1 MPRSPKTPQPVDP
14 EQLRQAFAK
23 RTFTL
28 FVIVAA
34 LFSVLGARL
43 VWLMIVHYE
52 EYRTQSEDNHRQ
64 TVPMVPVRGLIYDRN
79 GNLLADNQPILS
91 IAIVTELV
99 GDRRSPAS
107 MAQKLER
114 TLLDLDELVG
124 VSADERAAFEA
135 RVRRKR
141 RPLEE
146 IPIKT
151 GVTPEQRAI
160 VEINRYRLPGVVIS
174 PESVRHY
181 PFDGLLAHAVG
192 SVRRI
197 SEEDLIDLDARRYRS
212 TRFIGKRGVE
222 AFYEQSLHGEPGFR
236 QVEVDVHGVERGEFS
251 RQRPISGHDLVLH
264 LDVDLQI
271 AATRALGS
279 RRGAV
284 VAIEPKTGGILAL
297 VSNPSYDPNLFVSGL
312 TQAQYQELLDSRDK
326 PLLNRATGGRY
337 APGSTFKPIV
347 GLAGLAL
354 GLTDW
359 ERTYADYGEFRL
371 PRQRRVYRAWNWRP
385 GQPGGQGIINLRQ
398 AVFRSSNGYFY
409 NLGSQM
415 AVDALPGFAAQFGYG
430 RVLALDVADADP
442 GVLPDSDWKRGE
454 RGEPW
459 YPGDTV
465 NMAIGQG
472 DLLTTPL
479 QAATVAAIIAN
490 RGRVVPPRML
500 KSSNAV
506 LAETVVPNAQVG
518 RVEGLAETD
527 WEQMV
532 DAMEDVIHLGNQG
545 YLRNGIAWVHI
556 GRDIDYRLAGKS
568 GTAQV
573 VGIPQGE
580 EYDEELLDE
589 SNRKHAWFMAFAPA
603 DDPVIALS
611 AFVENGGGGSSVAG
625 PIVREV
631 VDAYLLERPSDAEDA
646 ARPAALASEPQL
658 SAAAAGT

>member
-1 MPRSPKTPQPVDP
+1 MPRIPKTPQTVDP
-14 EQLRQAFAK
+14 EQVRQAFAK
-23 RTFTL
+23 RAFVV
-28 FVIVAA
+28 FVIVAG

-43 VWLMIVHYE
+43 VWLMIVQYE
-52 EYRTQSEDNHRQ
+52 EYRTQSDDNRRQ
-64 TVPMVPVRGLIYDRN
+64 TVPMVPVRGLIYDTN
-79 GNLLADNQPILS
+79 GQLLADNQPILS
-91 IAIVTELV
+91 IAIVTEHAKDLDRTLTEIDALV
-99 GDRRSPAS
+99 G
-107 MAQKLER
+107 L
-114 TLLDLDELVG
+114 
-124 VSADERAAFEA
+124 SADERAAFEE

-146 IPIKT
+146 IPVKT
-151 GVTPEQRAI
+151 GVTPAQRAI
-160 VEINRYRLPGVVIS
+160 VEVNRHRLPGVVIS

-181 PFDGLLAHAVG
+181 PFDDLFAHAVG
-192 SVRRI
+192 SVRRV

-251 RQRPISGHDLVLH
+251 RHRPTAGHDLVLH

-271 AATRALGS
+271 AAAQALGS

-297 VSNPSYDPNLFVSGL
+297 VSNPGYDPNLFVSGL
-312 TQAQYQELLDSRDK
+312 TPAQYQRLLDSRDK
-326 PLLNRATGGRY
+326 PLLNRATDGRY

-354 GLTDW
+354 DLTDW

-371 PRQRRVYRAWNWRP
+371 PNQRRVYRAWNWRP
-385 GQPGGQGIINLRQ
+385 GYPGGQGIINLRQ

-415 AVDALPGFAAQFGYG
+415 DVDALPAFAAQFGYG

-472 DLLTTPL
+472 DLVATPL
-479 QAATVAAIIAN
+479 QVATVAAIIAN
-490 RGRVVPPRML
+490 RGLVVPPRML
-500 KSSNAV
+500 KSSDGV
-506 LAETVVPNAQVG
+506 LAETVAPNAQPG
-518 RVEGLAETD
+518 RVEGLTEDD
-527 WEQMV
+527 WELMV

-556 GRDIDYRLAGKS
+556 GLDIGYRMAGKS

-589 SNRKHAWFMAFAPA
+589 YHRKHAWFMAFAPA

-631 VDAYLLERPSDAEDA
+631 VDAYLLGRPIDADDGTS
-646 ARPAALASEPQL
+646 PAALASEPEL
-658 SAAAAGT
+658 GPAAAGT

>member
-1 MPRSPKTPQPVDP
+1 MPRNPKTPQPIDP

-23 RTFTL
+23 RAFVL
-28 FVIVAA
+28 FVVVAG

-43 VWLMIVHYE
+43 VWLMIVQYE

-79 GNLLADNQPILS
+79 GHLLADNQPILS

-99 GDRRSPAS
+99 GDLD
-107 MAQKLER
+107 Q
-114 TLLDLDELVG
+114 TLLDLDALVG
-124 VSADERAAFEA
+124 LSADERSAFKD

-146 IPIKT
+146 VPLKT
-151 GVTPEQRAI
+151 GVTPGQRAI
-160 VEINRYRLPGVVIS
+160 VEINRHRLHGVVIS

-181 PFDGLLAHAVG
+181 PFDELLAHAVG

-212 TRFIGKRGVE
+212 TRFMGKRGVE

-236 QVEVDVHGVERGEFS
+236 QVEVDVYGVERGEFS
-251 RQRPISGHDLVLH
+251 RQRPSPGHDLVLH

-312 TQAQYQELLDSRDK
+312 TPPQYQALLDSRDR
-326 PLLNRATGGRY
+326 PLLNRATDGRY

-354 GLTDW
+354 DLTDW

-371 PRQRRVYRAWNWRP
+371 PNQRRVYRSWNWQP
-385 GQPGGQGIINLRQ
+385 GQPGGQGIVNLHQ

-415 AVDALPGFAAQFGYG
+415 EVDALPEFAAQFGYG
-430 RVLALDVADADP
+430 RVLSLDVADADA

-472 DLLTTPL
+472 DLLATPL
-479 QAATVAAIIAN
+479 QVATVASIIAN
-490 RGRVVPPRML
+490 RGLLVPPRML
-500 KSSNAV
+500 KSSDGV
-506 LAETVVPNAQVG
+506 LAETLAPNTQPG

-545 YLRNGIAWVHI
+545 YLRNGIAWAHI
-556 GRDIDYRLAGKS
+556 GRDIGYRLAGKS

-573 VGIPQGE
+573 VEIPQGE

-589 SNRKHAWFMAFAPA
+589 YSRKHAWFMAFAPA

-631 VDAYLLERPSDAEDA
+631 VDAYLLGKRPETED
-646 ARPAALASEPQL
+646 PTPPALASDAPL
-658 SAAAAGT
+658 TPAAAGT

>member
-1 MPRSPKTPQPVDP
+1 MPRKPRNPQPVDP

-28 FVIVAA
+28 FVVIAA

-43 VWLMIVHYE
+43 VWLMIVQYE

-91 IAIVTELV
+91 IAIVTEHV
-99 GDRRSPAS
+99 PD
-107 MAQKLER
+107 LER
-114 TLLDLDELVG
+114 TLVDLDALVG
-124 VSADERAAFEA
+124 VSAEEKAAFGV
-135 RVRRKR
+135 RVQRKR

-146 IPIKT
+146 IPLKT
-151 GVTPEQRAI
+151 GVTPAQRAI

-181 PFDGLLAHAVG
+181 PFDALLAHAVG

-251 RQRPISGHDLVLH
+251 RQRPIAGHDLVLH

-312 TQAQYQELLDSRDK
+312 TPAQYQALLDSRDK
-326 PLLNRATGGRY
+326 PLLNRATAGRY

-359 ERTYADYGEFRL
+359 ERTYADHGEFRL

-385 GQPGGQGIINLRQ
+385 GNPGGQGIINLRQ

-409 NLGSQM
+409 DLGSQM
-415 AVDALPGFAAQFGYG
+415 DVDALPAFAAQFGYG

-442 GVLPDSDWKRGE
+442 GTLPDSDWKWGE

-472 DLLTTPL
+472 DLLVTPL
-479 QAATVAAIIAN
+479 QVATVAAIIAN
-490 RGRVVPPRML
+490 RGLVVPPRML
-500 KSSNAV
+500 KSSDAV
-506 LAETVVPNAQVG
+506 LAETVVPNAQAG

-545 YLRNGIAWVHI
+545 YLRNGVAWVHI
-556 GRDIDYRLAGKS
+556 GRDISYRLAGKS

-589 SNRKHAWFMAFAPA
+589 YNRKHAWFMAFAPA
-603 DDPVIALS
+603 DDPMIALA

-625 PIVREV
+625 PIVREI
-631 VDAYLLERPSDAEDA
+631 VDAYLLGRPNDAEDGTSA
-646 ARPAALASEPQL
+646 DALASEAQL
-658 SAAAAGT
+658 NPAAAGT

>member
-1 MPRSPKTPQPVDP
+1 MPVIPKTPQPVDP

-23 RTFTL
+23 RAFVL
-28 FVIVAA
+28 FVVVAG

-43 VWLMIVHYE
+43 VWLMIAHYE

-79 GNLLADNQPILS
+79 GRLLADNQPILS
-91 IAIVTELV
+91 IAIVTEHV
-99 GDRRSPAS
+99 GD
-107 MAQKLER
+107 LER
-114 TLLDLDELVG
+114 TLVDLDALVG
-124 VSADERAAFEA
+124 LSAEERTAFKD

-146 IPIKT
+146 VPLKT
-151 GVTPEQRAI
+151 GVTPAQRAI
-160 VEINRYRLPGVVIS
+160 VEVNRHRLPGVVIS
-174 PESVRHY
+174 PENVRHY
-181 PFDGLLAHAVG
+181 PFAALLAHAVG

-236 QVEVDVHGVERGEFS
+236 QVEVDVHGVERREFS
-251 RQRPISGHDLVLH
+251 RQRPSPGHDLVLH
-264 LDVDLQI
+264 LDLDLQI
-271 AATRALGS
+271 AATRALGG

-284 VAIEPKTGGILAL
+284 VAIEPKSGGILAL

-312 TQAQYQELLDSRDK
+312 TPAQYQALLDSRDK

-354 GLTDW
+354 DLTDW

-385 GQPGGQGIINLRQ
+385 GQPGGQGIVNLRQ

-415 AVDALPGFAAQFGYG
+415 EVDALPSFAAQFGYG
-430 RVLALDVADADP
+430 RVLSLDVADADA

-472 DLLTTPL
+472 DLLATPL
-479 QAATVAAIIAN
+479 QVATVASIIAN
-490 RGRVVPPRML
+490 RGLLVPPRML
-500 KSSNAV
+500 KSSDGV
-506 LAETVVPNAQVG
+506 LAETLAPNARPE
-518 RVEGLAETD
+518 RVQGLAETD

-545 YLRNGIAWVHI
+545 YLRNGIAWAHI
-556 GRDIDYRLAGKS
+556 GRDIGYRLAGKS

-589 SNRKHAWFMAFAPA
+589 YSRKHAWFMAFAPA
-603 DDPVIALS
+603 DDPVIAVS

-631 VDAYLLERPSDAEDA
+631 VDAYLLGKRGDAEGRA
-646 ARPAALASEPQL
+646 TPALASDPQL
-658 SAAAAGT
+658 SSAAAGT

>member
-1 MPRSPKTPQPVDP
+1 MPRSPKAPQPIDP
-14 EQLRQAFAK
+14 EQLRQAFAR
-23 RTFTL
+23 RTFVL
-28 FVIVAA
+28 FVIVAG

-43 VWLMIVHYE
+43 VWLMIVQYE

-79 GNLLADNQPILS
+79 GHLLADNQPILS

-99 GDRRSPAS
+99 GD
-107 MAQKLER
+107 LER
-114 TLLDLDELVG
+114 TLLDLDALVG
-124 VSADERAAFEA
+124 VSADERAAFKD

-146 IPIKT
+146 VPLKT
-151 GVTPEQRAI
+151 GVTPAQRAV
-160 VEINRYRLPGVVIS
+160 VEINRHRLHGVVIS

-181 PFDGLLAHAVG
+181 PFDELLAHAVG

-222 AFYEQSLHGEPGFR
+222 AFYEQSLHGEQGFR
-236 QVEVDVHGVERGEFS
+236 QVEVDVYGVERGEFS
-251 RQRPISGHDLVLH
+251 RQRPSPGHDLVLH
-264 LDVDLQI
+264 LDVELQI

-312 TQAQYQELLDSRDK
+312 TPTQYQALLDSRDK
-326 PLLNRATGGRY
+326 PLLNRATDGRY

-354 GLTDW
+354 DLTDW
-359 ERTYADYGEFRL
+359 ESTYADYGEFRL
-371 PRQRRVYRAWNWRP
+371 PNQRRVYRSWNWQP
-385 GQPGGQGIINLRQ
+385 GLPGGQGIVNLRQ

-415 AVDALPGFAAQFGYG
+415 EVDALPEFAAQFGYG
-430 RVLALDVADADP
+430 RVLSLDVADADA

-472 DLLTTPL
+472 DLLATPL
-479 QAATVAAIIAN
+479 QVATVASIIAN
-490 RGRVVPPRML
+490 RGLLVPPRML
-500 KSSNAV
+500 KSSDGV
-506 LAETVVPNAQVG
+506 LPETLAPNTQPG

-545 YLRNGIAWVHI
+545 YLRNGIAWAHI
-556 GRDIDYRLAGKS
+556 GLDIGYRLAGKS

-573 VGIPQGE
+573 VEIPQGE

-589 SNRKHAWFMAFAPA
+589 YSRKHAWFMAFAPA
-603 DDPVIALS
+603 DDPAIALS

-631 VDAYLLERPSDAEDA
+631 VDAYLLGKRPGAED
-646 ARPAALASEPQL
+646 PTPPALASDAPL
-658 SAAAAGT
+658 TPAAAGT

>member
-1 MPRSPKTPQPVDP
+1 MPRNPKTPQPVDP

-79 GNLLADNQPILS
+79 GLLLADNQPILS
-91 IAIVTELV
+91 VAIVTELV
-99 GDRRSPAS
+99 GD
-107 MAQKLER
+107 LER
-114 TLLDLDELVG
+114 TLFDVDALVG
-124 VSADERAAFEA
+124 LSADERAAFKD

-146 IPIKT
+146 VPLKT
-151 GVTPEQRAI
+151 GVTPAQRAK
-160 VEINRYRLPGVVIS
+160 VEINRHRLPGVVIS
-174 PESVRHY
+174 SESVRHY
-181 PFDGLLAHAVG
+181 PFDALLAHAVG

-236 QVEVDVHGVERGEFS
+236 QVEVDVRGVERGEFS
-251 RQRPISGHDLVLH
+251 RQRPIPGHDLVLH

-312 TQAQYQELLDSRDK
+312 TPAQYEALLDSRDK
-326 PLLNRATGGRY
+326 PLLNRATDGRY

-354 GLTDW
+354 DLTDW
-359 ERTYADYGEFRL
+359 EGTYADYGEFRL
-371 PRQRRVYRAWNWRP
+371 PNQRRVYRAWNWRP
-385 GQPGGQGIINLRQ
+385 GQPGGQGIVNLRQ

-415 AVDALPGFAAQFGYG
+415 EVDALPEFAAQFGYG
-430 RVLALDVADADP
+430 RVLSLDVADADA

-465 NMAIGQG
+465 NLAIGQG
-472 DLLTTPL
+472 DLLATPL
-479 QAATVAAIIAN
+479 QVATVASIIAN
-490 RGRVVPPRML
+490 RGLLVPPRML
-500 KSSNAV
+500 KSSDRV
-506 LAETVVPNAQVG
+506 LPETLAPSAQPG

-545 YLRNGIAWVHI
+545 YLRNGIAWAHI
-556 GRDIDYRLAGKS
+556 GLDIGYRLAGKS

-573 VGIPQGE
+573 VEIPQGE

-589 SNRKHAWFMAFAPA
+589 YSRKHAWFMAFAPA

-631 VDAYLLERPSDAEDA
+631 VDAYLLGKRSEAEDPA
-646 ARPAALASEPQL
+646 PPAALAGDTPL
-658 SAAAAGT
+658 SPAAAGT

>member
-1 MPRSPKTPQPVDP
+1 MPRTPRTPQPVDP

-23 RTFTL
+23 RAFVL
-28 FVIVAA
+28 FVVVAA

-43 VWLMIVHYE
+43 VWLMIVQYE

-79 GNLLADNQPILS
+79 GQLLADNQPILS

-99 GDRRSPAS
+99 GD
-107 MAQKLER
+107 LER
-114 TLLDLDELVG
+114 TLVDLDALVG
-124 VSADERAAFEA
+124 LSADERTAFED

-146 IPIKT
+146 IPVKT
-151 GVTPEQRAI
+151 RVTPAQRAI
-160 VEINRYRLPGVVIS
+160 VEINRHRLPGVVIS

-181 PFDGLLAHAVG
+181 PFDALFAHAVG

-197 SEEDLIDLDARRYRS
+197 SEEDLLDLDARRYRS

-251 RQRPISGHDLVLH
+251 RQRPIPGHDLVLH
-264 LDVDLQI
+264 LDIDLQV

-284 VAIEPKTGGILAL
+284 VAIEPKTGGVLAL

-312 TQAQYQELLDSRDK
+312 TPAQYQALLDSRDK

-354 GLTDW
+354 DLTDW

-385 GQPGGQGIINLRQ
+385 GQPGGQGIVNLRQ

-415 AVDALPGFAAQFGYG
+415 EVDALPAFAAQFGYG
-430 RVLALDVADADP
+430 SVLSLDVADADA

-472 DLLTTPL
+472 DLLSTPL
-479 QAATVAAIIAN
+479 QVATVASIIAN
-490 RGRVVPPRML
+490 RGLLVPPRML
-500 KSSNAV
+500 KSSDGV
-506 LAETVVPNAQVG
+506 LPETLAPNAQPG
-518 RVEGLAETD
+518 RVEGLSEAD

-532 DAMEDVIHLGNQG
+532 DAMEDVVHLGNQG
-545 YLRNGIAWVHI
+545 YLRNGIAWAHI
-556 GRDIDYRLAGKS
+556 GRDIGYRLAGKS

-589 SNRKHAWFMAFAPA
+589 FSRKHAWFMAFAPA
-603 DDPVIALS
+603 DDPAIALS

-631 VDAYLLERPSDAEDA
+631 VDAYLLRRRPDAEDPTS
-646 ARPAALASEPQL
+646 PAALASDAPL
-658 SAAAAGT
+658 SPAAAGT

>member
-1 MPRSPKTPQPVDP
+1 MPRNPKTPQPIDP

-23 RTFTL
+23 RAFVL
-28 FVIVAA
+28 FVVVAG

-43 VWLMIVHYE
+43 VWLMIVQYE

-79 GNLLADNQPILS
+79 GHLLADNQPILS

-99 GDRRSPAS
+99 GDLD
-107 MAQKLER
+107 Q
-114 TLLDLDELVG
+114 TLLDLDALVG
-124 VSADERAAFEA
+124 LSADERSAFKD

-146 IPIKT
+146 VPLKT
-151 GVTPEQRAI
+151 GVTPGQRAI
-160 VEINRYRLPGVVIS
+160 VEINRHRLHGVVIS

-181 PFDGLLAHAVG
+181 PFDELLAHAVG

-212 TRFIGKRGVE
+212 TRFMGKRGVE

-236 QVEVDVHGVERGEFS
+236 QVEVDVYGVERGEFS
-251 RQRPISGHDLVLH
+251 RQRPSPGHDLVLH

-312 TQAQYQELLDSRDK
+312 TPPQYQALLDSRDR
-326 PLLNRATGGRY
+326 PLLNRATDGRY

-354 GLTDW
+354 DLTDW

-371 PRQRRVYRAWNWRP
+371 PNQRRVYRSWNWQP
-385 GQPGGQGIINLRQ
+385 GQPGGQGIVNLRQ

-415 AVDALPGFAAQFGYG
+415 EVDALPEFAAQFGYG
-430 RVLALDVADADP
+430 RVLSLDVADADA

-472 DLLTTPL
+472 DLLATPL
-479 QAATVAAIIAN
+479 QVATVASIIAN
-490 RGRVVPPRML
+490 RGLLVPPRML
-500 KSSNAV
+500 KSSDGV
-506 LAETVVPNAQVG
+506 LAETLAPNTQPG

-545 YLRNGIAWVHI
+545 YLRNGIAWAHI
-556 GRDIDYRLAGKS
+556 GRDIGYRLAGKS

-573 VGIPQGE
+573 VEIPQGE

-589 SNRKHAWFMAFAPA
+589 YSRKHAWFMAFAPA

-631 VDAYLLERPSDAEDA
+631 VDAYLLGKRPETED
-646 ARPAALASEPQL
+646 PTPPALASDAPL
-658 SAAAAGT
+658 TPAAAGT

>member
-1 MPRSPKTPQPVDP
+1 MPVISKTPQPVDP

-23 RTFTL
+23 RAFVL
-28 FVIVAA
+28 FVVVAG

-43 VWLMIVHYE
+43 VWLMIAHYE

-79 GNLLADNQPILS
+79 GRLLADNQPILS
-91 IAIVTELV
+91 IAIVTEHV
-99 GDRRSPAS
+99 GD
-107 MAQKLER
+107 LER
-114 TLLDLDELVG
+114 TLVDLDALVG
-124 VSADERAAFEA
+124 LSAEERTAFRD

-146 IPIKT
+146 VPLKT
-151 GVTPEQRAI
+151 GVTPAQRAI
-160 VEINRYRLPGVVIS
+160 VEVNRHRLPGVVIS
-174 PESVRHY
+174 PENVRHY
-181 PFDGLLAHAVG
+181 PFAALLAHAVG

-197 SEEDLIDLDARRYRS
+197 SEEDLTDLDARRYRS

-236 QVEVDVHGVERGEFS
+236 QVEVDVHGVERREFS
-251 RQRPISGHDLVLH
+251 RQRPSPGHDLVLH
-264 LDVDLQI
+264 LDLELQI
-271 AATRALGS
+271 AATRALGG

-284 VAIEPKTGGILAL
+284 VAIEPKSGGILAL

-312 TQAQYQELLDSRDK
+312 TPAQYQAMLDSRDK

-354 GLTDW
+354 DLTDW

-385 GQPGGQGIINLRQ
+385 GQPGGQGIVNLRQ

-415 AVDALPGFAAQFGYG
+415 EVDALPSFAAQFGYG
-430 RVLALDVADADP
+430 RVLSLDVADADA

-454 RGEPW
+454 RGEAW

-472 DLLTTPL
+472 DLLATPL
-479 QAATVAAIIAN
+479 QVATVASIIAN
-490 RGRVVPPRML
+490 RGLLVPPRML
-500 KSSNAV
+500 KSSDGV
-506 LAETVVPNAQVG
+506 LAETLAPDARPE
-518 RVEGLAETD
+518 RVQGLAETD

-545 YLRNGIAWVHI
+545 YLRNGIAWAHI
-556 GRDIDYRLAGKS
+556 GRDIGYRLAGKS

-589 SNRKHAWFMAFAPA
+589 YSRKHAWFMAFAPA
-603 DDPVIALS
+603 DDPVIAMS

-631 VDAYLLERPSDAEDA
+631 VDAYLLGKQGDAEG
-646 ARPAALASEPQL
+646 RTTPALASDPQL
-658 SAAAAGT
+658 SSAAAGT

>member
-23 RTFTL
+23 RAFVL
-28 FVIVAA
+28 FVVVAG

-43 VWLMIVHYE
+43 VWLMIVQYQ

-79 GNLLADNQPILS
+79 GHLLADNQPILS

-99 GDRRSPAS
+99 D
-107 MAQKLER
+107 
-114 TLLDLDELVG
+114 DLDRALFDIDALVG
-124 VSADERAAFEA
+124 VSADERAAFKD

-141 RPLEE
+141 RPLEA
-146 IPIKT
+146 IPLKT
-151 GVTPEQRAI
+151 GVTPAQRAK
-160 VEINRYRLPGVVIS
+160 VEVNRHRLHGVVIS

-181 PFDGLLAHAVG
+181 PFDALLAHAVG

-251 RQRPISGHDLVLH
+251 RQRPTPGHDLVLH

-271 AATRALGS
+271 AATRALGG

-312 TQAQYQELLDSRDK
+312 TAAQYQALLDSRDR
-326 PLLNRATGGRY
+326 PLLNRATDGRY

-354 GLTDW
+354 DLTDW

-371 PRQRRVYRAWNWRP
+371 PNQRRIYRSWNWQP
-385 GQPGGQGIINLRQ
+385 GQPGGQGIVNLRQ

-409 NLGSQM
+409 DLGSQM
-415 AVDALPGFAAQFGYG
+415 EVDALPEFAAQFGYG
-430 RVLALDVADADP
+430 RVLSLDVADADA
-442 GVLPDSDWKRGE
+442 GVLPDSDWKRGQ

-472 DLLTTPL
+472 DLLATPL
-479 QAATVAAIIAN
+479 QVATVASIIAN
-490 RGRVVPPRML
+490 RGLLVPPRML
-500 KSSNAV
+500 KSSDGV
-506 LAETVVPNAQVG
+506 LPETLAPTAQPE
-518 RVEGLAETD
+518 RVEGLADTD
-527 WEQMV
+527 WELMV

-545 YLRNGIAWVHI
+545 YLRNGIAWAHI
-556 GRDIDYRLAGKS
+556 GMDIGYRLAGKS

-573 VGIPQGE
+573 VEIPQGE

-589 SNRKHAWFMAFAPA
+589 YSRKHAWFMAFAPA

-611 AFVENGGGGSSVAG
+611 AFVENGGGGSAVAG

-631 VDAYLLERPSDAEDA
+631 VDAYLLGTRDDADDGTS
-646 ARPAALASEPQL
+646 PAALASDAQL
-658 SAAAAGT
+658 SPAAAGT

>member
-1 MPRSPKTPQPVDP
+1 MPRNSKTPQPVDP

-28 FVIVAA
+28 FVIVAG

-43 VWLMIVHYE
+43 VWLMIVQYE

-79 GNLLADNQPILS
+79 GHLLADNQPILS

-99 GDRRSPAS
+99 GD
-107 MAQKLER
+107 LER
-114 TLLDLDELVG
+114 TLFDVDALVG
-124 VSADERAAFEA
+124 LSADERAAFKD

-146 IPIKT
+146 IPLKT
-151 GVTPEQRAI
+151 GVTPAQRAK
-160 VEINRYRLPGVVIS
+160 VEINRHRLHGVVIS

-181 PFDGLLAHAVG
+181 PFDALLAHAVG

-197 SEEDLIDLDARRYRS
+197 AEEDLIDLDARRYRS

-251 RQRPISGHDLVLH
+251 RQRPSPGHDLVLH

-312 TQAQYQELLDSRDK
+312 TAAQYQALLDSRDK
-326 PLLNRATGGRY
+326 PLLNRATDGRY

-354 GLTDW
+354 DVTDW

-371 PRQRRVYRAWNWRP
+371 PNQRRIYRAWNWRP
-385 GQPGGQGIINLRQ
+385 GQPGGQGIVNLRE

-409 NLGSQM
+409 NLGSEM
-415 AVDALPGFAAQFGYG
+415 EVDALPEFAAQFGYG
-430 RVLALDVADADP
+430 RVLSLDVADADA

-472 DLLTTPL
+472 DLLATPL
-479 QAATVAAIIAN
+479 QVATVASIIAN
-490 RGRVVPPRML
+490 RGLLVPPRML
-500 KSSNAV
+500 KSSDGV
-506 LAETVVPNAQVG
+506 LPETLAPNARPE
-518 RVEGLAETD
+518 RVEGLTETD

-545 YLRNGIAWVHI
+545 YLRNGIAWAHI
-556 GRDIDYRLAGKS
+556 GQDIGYRLAGKS

-573 VGIPQGE
+573 VEIPQGE

-589 SNRKHAWFMAFAPA
+589 YSRKHAWFMAFAPA

-631 VDAYLLERPSDAEDA
+631 VDAYLLGKRAEAEDPA
-646 ARPAALASEPQL
+646 PSAALASDAPL
-658 SAAAAGT
+658 SPATAGT

>member
-1 MPRSPKTPQPVDP
+1 MLRSPKTPQSVDP
-14 EQLRQAFAK
+14 EQLRRAFA
-23 RTFTL
+23 RRAFAL
-28 FVIVAA
+28 FVIVAG

-43 VWLMIVHYE
+43 VWLMIVQYE

-64 TVPMVPVRGLIYDRN
+64 TVPIVPVRGLIYDRN
-79 GNLLADNQPILS
+79 GHLLADNQPILS
-91 IAIVTELV
+91 IAVVTEHV
-99 GDRRSPAS
+99 GD
-107 MAQKLER
+107 LER
-114 TLLDLDELVG
+114 TLFDLDALVG
-124 VSADERAAFEA
+124 LSEAERTAFND

-146 IPIKT
+146 IPVKT
-151 GVTPEQRAI
+151 GVTPEERAI
-160 VEINRYRLPGVVIS
+160 VEINRHRLPGVVIS

-181 PFDGLLAHAVG
+181 PFDALFAHAVG

-251 RQRPISGHDLVLH
+251 RERPSPGHDLVLH
-264 LDVDLQI
+264 LDADLQL

-312 TQAQYQELLDSRDK
+312 TPAQYQALLDSRDK
-326 PLLNRATGGRY
+326 PLLNRATDGRY

-354 GLTDW
+354 ELTDW

-371 PRQRRVYRAWNWRP
+371 PNQRRVYRGWNWRP
-385 GQPGGQGIINLRQ
+385 GHPGGQGIVNLRQ

-409 NLGSQM
+409 DLGSQM
-415 AVDALPGFAAQFGYG
+415 EVDALPEFAAQFGYG
-430 RVLALDVADADP
+430 RVLSLDVADADA
-442 GVLPDSDWKRGE
+442 GVLPDSEWKRGE

-472 DLLTTPL
+472 DLLSTPL
-479 QAATVAAIIAN
+479 QVATVASIIAN
-490 RGRVVPPRML
+490 RGLLVPPRML
-500 KSSNAV
+500 KSSDGV
-506 LAETVVPNAQVG
+506 LAETLAPNAQPG

-545 YLRNGIAWVHI
+545 YLRNGIAWAHI
-556 GRDIDYRLAGKS
+556 GQDIGYRLAGKS

-589 SNRKHAWFMAFAPA
+589 YSRKHAWFMAFAPA
-603 DDPVIALS
+603 DDPAIALA
-611 AFVENGGGGSSVAG
+611 AFVENGGGGSSIAG

-631 VDAYLLERPSDAEDA
+631 VDAYLLGKRYEAEDVT
-646 ARPAALASEPQL
+646 PSAALAGDAPL
-658 SAAAAGT
+658 SPAAAGT

>member
-1 MPRSPKTPQPVDP
+1 MPRNPSTQPVDP

-23 RTFTL
+23 RAFTL
-28 FVIVAA
+28 FVIAAA
-34 LFSVLGARL
+34 LFSVLGARF
-43 VWLMIVHYE
+43 VWLMIVQYE

-79 GNLLADNQPILS
+79 GHLLADNQPILS
-91 IAIVTELV
+91 IAIVTEHV
-99 GDRRSPAS
+99 GD
-107 MAQKLER
+107 LER
-114 TLLDLDELVG
+114 TLFDVDALVG
-124 VSADERAAFEA
+124 LSAAERTAFEE

-146 IPIKT
+146 IPLKT
-151 GVTPEQRAI
+151 GITPAQRAI
-160 VEINRYRLPGVVIS
+160 VEINRHRLHGVVIS

-181 PFDGLLAHAVG
+181 PFDALFAHAVG

-251 RQRPISGHDLVLH
+251 RQRPSAGHDLVLH

-271 AATRALGS
+271 AATQALGD

-312 TQAQYQELLDSRDK
+312 TQAQYQALLDSRDK

-354 GLTDW
+354 HLTDW

-371 PRQRRVYRAWNWRP
+371 PKQRRVYRAWNWRP
-385 GQPGGQGIINLRQ
+385 GQPGGQGIVNLRQ

-415 AVDALPGFAAQFGYG
+415 EVDALPAFAAQFGYG
-430 RVLALDVADADP
+430 RVLALDVADADA

-472 DLLTTPL
+472 DLLSTPL
-479 QAATVAAIIAN
+479 QVATVASIIAN
-490 RGRVVPPRML
+490 RGLLVPPRML
-500 KSSNAV
+500 RSSDGV
-506 LAETVVPNAQVG
+506 LPETLAPNAEPE

-532 DAMEDVIHLGNQG
+532 DAMEDVVHLGDQG
-545 YLRNGIAWVHI
+545 YLRNGIAWAHI
-556 GRDIDYRLAGKS
+556 GRDIGYRLAGKS

-573 VGIPQGE
+573 VEIPQGE

-589 SNRKHAWFMAFAPA
+589 YSRKHAWFMAFAPA
-603 DDPVIALS
+603 DDPRIALS

-631 VDAYLLERPSDAEDA
+631 VDAYLLGKRPDTEN
-646 ARPAALASEPQL
+646 PAPSALASDAPL
-658 SAAAAGT
+658 TPAAVGT